1 MPYKHLRPP
10 VDVVNRSAIDD
21 GKAEDITVA
30 VSFKLTSGSGRQ
42 MSNQTARSTA
52 AHILLS
58 SVADE
63 ECEEAARERGPVD
76 LKVRRKAP
84 HEEMRVVEQ
93 ATEAKKP
100 TLWFNDQG
108 EVFSTDEWEIIER
121 RLSWPQPKFY
131 AVAEAESGRAVITS
145 VAENFAERWSDNVT
159 E

>member
-10 VDVVNRSAIDD
+10 VDFVHRSAIDD

-42 MSNQTARSTA
+42 MSDQTARSTA

-108 EVFSTDEWEIIER
+108 EVFSTDEWEILEWR
-121 RLSWPQPKFY
+121 VMGQPKFF
-131 AVAEAESGRAVITS
+131 AVAVSPSGQMVTS
-145 VAENFAERWSDNVT
+145 KVVEDFAQRWGDNVT